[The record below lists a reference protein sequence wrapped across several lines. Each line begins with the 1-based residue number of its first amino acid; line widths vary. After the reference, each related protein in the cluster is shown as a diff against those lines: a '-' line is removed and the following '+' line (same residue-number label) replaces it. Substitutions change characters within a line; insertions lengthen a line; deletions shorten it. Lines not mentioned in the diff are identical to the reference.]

1 VGINYIEKG
10 LGLHAAIAAA
20 GYNLQQIN
28 GVWVSTNDAAVQVI
42 IDSYDVLPDVRK
54 ARIQQIR
61 DESIVRISTD
71 MPGISDV
78 DQLEVILALWNSVR
92 NTAQNATAK
101 FQRLLDIQAAAK
113 AGIAAVRAAQTPAAV
128 AAVVVNWPV

>member
-1 VGINYIEKG
+1 MGINYIEKG